1 MNKIR
6 QIFSLILFVLV
17 MQANAKVITGR
28 VVSIADGDTITVL
41 DSEKTQHKIRLMG
54 IDAPEKSQAYGQA
67 SRKNLS
73 NMVLG
78 KNVSIEWVKY
88 DRYHRIVGKVLI
100 KEMDV
105 CLEQVKNGFAWHYK
119 QYQNEQTI
127 EDRLLYATAELNARK
142 GEIGLWKDVEPV
154 EPSHFRRKKEAK

>member
-1 MNKIR
+1 MNKLR
-6 QIFSLILFVLV
+6 QILSLILFITV
-17 MQANAKVITGR
+17 MQANAKIITGR

-67 SRKNLS
+67 SKQNLS

-78 KNVSIEWVKY
+78 KIVSIEWVKY

-100 KEMDV
+100 NEMDV

-119 QYQNEQTI
+119 QYQNEQSMK
-127 EDRLLYATAELNARK
+127 DRLIYANAELTARNE
-142 GEIGLWKDVEPV
+142 EIGLWRDVEPV
-154 EPSHFRRKKEAK
+154 EPSHFRHKKQK